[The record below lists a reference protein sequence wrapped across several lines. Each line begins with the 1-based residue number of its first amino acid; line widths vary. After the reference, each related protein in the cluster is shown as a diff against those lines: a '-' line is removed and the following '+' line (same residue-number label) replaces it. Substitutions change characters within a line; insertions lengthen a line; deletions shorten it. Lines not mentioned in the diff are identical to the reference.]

1 MRHLGAQLR
10 SAASQVLWNQDG
22 VLALRSGDAAH
33 LPREVA
39 AIVRDVATAETVRQT
54 ALVMNLTAEH
64 LAIALLA
71 RAAVSVG
78 AASLDLLDQLFPDRL
93 PLPFERLARQLGV
106 GAGDVRC

>member
-1 MRHLGAQLR
+1 MSHLGVQLR

-39 AIVRDVATAETVRQT
+39 AIVRDVAAVEDVRQT
-54 ALVMNLTAEH
+54 SMVMNLAPDH

-71 RAAVSVG
+71 QA
-78 AASLDLLDQLFPDRL
+78 AASAGVASPDLLDQLFPDRL
-93 PLPFERLARQLGV
+93 PLPFERLVRQLGV
-106 GAGDVRC
+106 SA